1 VRRRLVAGALGLG
14 LLAGPGAP
22 PVPGWAVSGWA
33 PSGSAVPGGR
43 AAPATVADPIVGFT
57 FVVGWASLNAPE
69 QMLRIRPGDTV
80 EWTNLDPISH
90 SVAFDA
96 MPQALYL
103 KQPGDKG
110 SITFTA
116 PGYYTYRCAEHP
128 EFPGM
133 YGLVF
138 VSD

>member
-1 VRRRLVAGALGLG
+1 
-14 LLAGPGAP
+14 
-22 PVPGWAVSGWA
+22 
-33 PSGSAVPGGR
+33 
-43 AAPATVADPIVGFT
+43 
-57 FVVGWASLNAPE
+57 VVGWASLNAPE
-69 QMLRIRPGDTV
+69 QMVRIRTGDTM

-110 SITFTA
+110 SVTFTQA
-116 PGYYTYRCAEHP
+116 GYYTYRCAEHP

-133 YGLVF
+133 KGLVF
-138 VSD
+138 VTDD

>member
-1 VRRRLVAGALGLG
+1 MRAPSAGRAAVAVALGLG
-14 LLAGPGAP
+14 LWAGP
-22 PVPGWAVSGWA
+22 AVSSA
-33 PSGSAVPGGR
+33 AGSAAPTPASEPG
-43 AAPATVADPIVGFT
+43 TVSDAIVGFT

-96 MPQALYL
+96 MPKALYL
-103 KQPGDKG
+103 KNPGDKG
-110 SITFTA
+110 SVTFTA

-138 VSD
+138 VSA